1 MEWIISP
8 EQLPLT
14 RIPVMKL
21 SPLPRA
27 IGGLAIGLTVLIAT
41 TIFAQQL
48 SSNAPADQETAK
60 LVANMISKYHISQK
74 PLDDRI
80 SAMLLNRFVKELDPQ
95 KLYFLKSDIDGLARY
110 KDHLDELLK
119 IGKVDFAYEVFALY
133 LKRLDERLVVAH
145 QLIDAP
151 HDFTI
156 DEGMDIDGDQIPW
169 ATDVKE
175 INERW
180 RKRIKYDLLTLKF
193 DKTNGEDGRKRLHKR
208 YDTLKHYAH
217 DTEDNEV
224 LEMFLSSLAH
234 CFDPHSSYMSPQT
247 VEDFQIQMKLSL
259 DGIGAAL
266 RSEDGMTTVA
276 QIVAGGA
283 AERDGRLKVGDKIV
297 AVGQESGE
305 WQDVIEMKLNR
316 VVRLIRGERGTKV
329 RLRVIKEA
337 GETAEYVLTRQMI
350 ELKASEV
357 KGEIIQAS
365 DRVPDLKGRIGVI
378 NIPSFYRDFGGAQE
392 GKEDFKS
399 TARDVSK
406 VLKEFRDKG
415 GVDGIIVDL
424 RMNGG
429 GALSEAIEVSGLFI
443 DRGPVV
449 QVKEQNGRIKSH
461 DDEEQGI
468 EYSGPLVVLCNR
480 LSASASEI
488 FAAAVKD
495 YGRGIVVGDTTT
507 HGKGTVQNVMPVS
520 AQMFRVLP
528 GAKDRGALKLTINQ
542 FYRVNGDST
551 QNRGVQS
558 DVVIPSLIDH
568 MDLGESFLDN
578 ALAFDHIAAARHAEY
593 DMATPPIV
601 AALKDASA
609 KRIIADV
616 KFQQRAKDIERYL
629 TRKNRKVVS
638 LNEET
643 LRRER
648 DDDKATRDVE
658 KEEEERET
666 KADKLPVFAKTEY
679 DDEVL
684 HIAVDYASLLK
695 AAKTAAR

>member
-1 MEWIISP
+1 
-8 EQLPLT
+8 
-14 RIPVMKL
+14 MKH

-27 IGGLAIGLTVLIAT
+27 IGALAIGLTVLIAT
-41 TIFAQQL
+41 TIFAQQFAL
-48 SSNAPADQETAK
+48 NTPADQETAK

-80 SAMLLNRFVKELDPQ
+80 SGMLLTRYVKEWDPQ
-95 KLYFLKSDIDGLARY
+95 KLYFLQADIDEWSKY
-110 KDHLDELLK
+110 KDHLDELVKL
-119 IGKVDFAYEVFALY
+119 GKVDFAYEVFARY
-133 LKRLDERLVVAH
+133 LKRLDERVAYAH
-145 QLIDAP
+145 KQIDAP
-151 HDFTI
+151 HDFSV
-156 DEGMDIDGDQIPW
+156 DETMSIDGEHIPW
-169 ATDVKE
+169 ALDDKE
-175 INERW
+175 LNERW
-180 RKRIKYDLLTLKF
+180 RKRIKYDLVALKL
-193 DKTNGEDGRKRLHKR
+193 DKTEGDDARKRLHKR

-217 DTEDNEV
+217 DTLDNEV
-224 LEMFLSSLAH
+224 LEVYLSSLAH
-234 CFDPHSSYMSPQT
+234 CFDPHSSYMSPET
-247 VEDFQIQMKLSL
+247 VDDFQIQMKLSL

-266 RSEDGMTTVA
+266 RSEDGMTVVA

-283 AERDGRLKVGDKIV
+283 AEKDGRLKVGDKIV
-297 AVGQESGE
+297 AVGQADGD

-329 RLRVIKEA
+329 RLRVMKEA
-337 GETAEYVLTRQMI
+337 GEAEEYLLTRQKI

-357 KGEIIQAS
+357 KGEIIQIG
-365 DRVPDLKGRIGVI
+365 DRIPGMKGRIGVV

-399 TARDVSK
+399 TARDVAK
-406 VLKEFRDKG
+406 VLEDFRHQG
-415 GVDGIIVDL
+415 GVDAIIVDL

-429 GALSEAIEVSGLFI
+429 GALSEAIDVSGLFI
-443 DRGPVV
+443 DYGPVV

-461 DDEEQGI
+461 NDDDEQI
-468 EYSGPLVVLCNR
+468 QYKGPLVVLCNR

-520 AQMFRVLP
+520 RQMFGVLP

-558 DVVIPSLIDH
+558 DVVLPSLIDH

-578 ALAFDHIAAARHAEY
+578 ALAFDHIAPARHTEY
-593 DMATPPIV
+593 EMTAPPII
-601 AALKDASA
+601 AALKEASS
-609 KRIIADV
+609 KRVSEDP
-616 KFQQRAKDIERYL
+616 KFLQRQKDIERYL
-629 TRKNRKVVS
+629 TRKNRKTVS
-638 LNEET
+638 LSEET

-648 DDDKATRDVE
+648 DEDKAARDVE

-666 KADKLPVFAKTEY
+666 KTDLPVFPSTEY
-679 DDEVL
+679 DNEVL
-684 HIAVDYASLLK
+684 HIASDYASLLK